1 MKPGEQTNQKDEN
14 KNTVNTNT
22 SGAFSNNASSTWE
35 PRVVAFCCHY
45 CAYSAADLAG
55 SMRLEYSP
63 NVRIIRILCTGKID
77 TLHILR
83 AFEDGADAV
92 YVAGCEEGSCH
103 FLEGN
108 LRAKKKVVQAKKLLK
123 EVGIEPERLE
133 MFNISASNSVLFA
146 RAADEMTERARQLG
160 PNPLNKVS

>member
-1 MKPGEQTNQKDEN
+1 MDKPVDNN
-14 KNTVNTNT
+14 
-22 SGAFSNNASSTWE
+22 SAFE
-35 PRVVAFCCHY
+35 PKVVAFCCHY

-63 NVRIIRILCTGKID
+63 NVRIVRILCTGKVD
-77 TLHILR
+77 TLHLLK

-108 LRAKKKVVQAKKLLK
+108 LRAKKKVAQAKILLK

-133 MFNISASNSVLFA
+133 FYNISASNSVLFA
-146 RAADEMTERARQLG
+146 KAADEMTERARKLG
-160 PNPLNKVS
+160 PNPLKGKEKK